1 MLDTQES
8 PSEPRTPSV
17 VRLPPA
23 RTRADSWQA
32 ALPVGICTSLLVA
45 SVVAVIE
52 HGDVQP
58 YVDYG
63 WWTARALALGLCL
76 GAAATVVLWSGGR
89 RGLGTVLTVSA
100 VSMCVYGLGGVL
112 YFIAKN
118 GGWHLPP
125 ELLALLRGMAIFG
138 MHGSLAVLPLWFPQG
153 RLERLSWRWVVVA
166 MVVVYSLY
174 LAPIPYYGW
183 NVTDPAWKAGV
194 LAREQA
200 WWGDIGHAIIWMP
213 RLLSIVVLVD
223 LIRRLKT
230 STGLRHRQLS
240 VCALGYTAY
249 WTMQITDKLYDI
261 GAERDFVQW
270 LLYLFNAAVVLSL
283 ALISVAAVLRD
294 DLTTFDRFLRR
305 TLIVLGLAI
314 GLSSAFYGLY
324 LAFSSLLN
332 LGEVESAATS
342 AALSVLALRP
352 AAGLLWRAGDL
363 LLYGRRAK
371 PYEMLRA
378 LAESLSHR
386 IPADEVPVALCG
398 TVVRRLGLPA
408 AQLTAHTRTRDQVLA
423 RAGEEDPDA
432 AVVHLDLLD
441 RGERVGMLS
450 VQLRPGQRT
459 LDANDRAALDVVTDQ
474 LGPVVSAIGLREEL
488 RISRERVVS
497 AREEERR
504 RLRRDLHDDLGPTL
518 AGMRLQLDA
527 AASVLEPASGTRSLV
542 EAASG
547 EAARSL
553 DEVRRIID
561 DLRPPVLD
569 DCGLAAALTA
579 LAARF
584 DTTSL
589 TVVTSVPE
597 TLPELPAA
605 TETAAYR
612 IAAEALANTARH
624 SGADTAQLVLRVA
637 EEDERLVLE
646 ITDSGHGLPANPRR
660 EGVGLTS
667 MSERAEE
674 IGGRCE
680 IGGLQ
685 GSARGTVV
693 RALLP
698 LQLD

>member
-1 MLDTQES
+1 MLVSEGL
-8 PSEPRTPSV
+8 PSEPSV
-17 VRLPPA
+17 LSGVGPASA
-23 RTRADSWQA
+23 RTRTDSWLA
-32 ALPVGICTSLLVA
+32 VLPVGLCTALVLA
-45 SVVAVIE
+45 SAVAVIG

-58 YVDYG
+58 YVDFG

-76 GAAATVVLWSGGR
+76 GVASGVVLWAGGR
-89 RGLGTVLTVSA
+89 RGLGLVLTVSA
-100 VSMCVYGLGGVL
+100 VSSCMYGLGGAL

-125 ELLALLRGMAIFG
+125 VLLALLRGMAIFG
-138 MHGSLAVLPLWFPQG
+138 MHGSLAVLPLWFPEG
-153 RLERLSWRWVVVA
+153 RLERSYWRLVVVA
-166 MVVVYSLY
+166 MVVVYALY
-174 LAPIPYYGW
+174 LAPIPYYGRH
-183 NVTDPAWKAGV
+183 VTDPTWKAGV
-194 LAREQA
+194 VADEHA

-213 RLLSIVVLVD
+213 RLLSIAVLLD
-223 LIRRLKT
+223 LLRRRRK
-230 STGLRHRQLS
+230 STGLRNRQLT
-240 VCALGYTAY
+240 VCAVGYTAY

-261 GAERDFVQW
+261 GAERDVVQW
-270 LLYLFNAAVVLSL
+270 LLCLFNSAVVLSL

-294 DLTTFDRFLRR
+294 DLTTFDRLLRR

-314 GLSSAFYGLY
+314 GLSSAYYGLY
-324 LAFSSLLN
+324 LGFSDLVDLDRRT
-332 LGEVESAATS
+332 SAATA

-363 LLYGRRAK
+363 VLYGRRAK

-378 LAESLSHR
+378 LADSLSHR
-386 IPADEVPVALCG
+386 LPADEVPVALCG

-423 RAGEEDPDA
+423 RAGQEDPN
-432 AVVHLDLLD
+432 AVTVHLDLLE
-441 RGERVGMLS
+441 RGERVGVLS

-459 LDANDRAALDVVTDQ
+459 LDANDRAALGVVADQ

-518 AGMRLQLDA
+518 AGMRLQLDV
-527 AASVLEPASGTRSLV
+527 AASRLEPTSGTRSLV

-584 DTTSL
+584 DTASL
-589 TVVTSVPE
+589 TVGTSVPE
-597 TLPELPAA
+597 CLPELPAA

-612 IAAEALANTARH
+612 IAAEALANAARH

-637 EEDERLVLE
+637 EKDERLLLE
-646 ITDSGHGLPANPRR
+646 ITDNGRGLPAEPRR

-667 MSERAEE
+667 MMERAEE
-674 IGGRCE
+674 IGGQCE
-680 IGGLQ
+680 IGGIT
-685 GSARGTVV
+685 GPADGTVV

-698 LQLD
+698 LRLE